1 MSQEKP
7 GPLMRTY
14 LFLSTVWIALPIL
27 VTQNLLGMYL
37 NLWLDFSKYPNMP
50 KVFSSVPT
58 IDLHVAIGVVI
69 LSIASG
75 RFALGLLP
83 QGRPFRIPSIFI
95 FIFALLAFLSGVEF
109 TFFGHNDVFSFTM
122 ELGFG
127 GIIVS
132 VASLIYV
139 SARLQ
144 KMKGQTQAPASSP
157 GTNSQSTGARR
168 DK

>member
-1 MSQEKP
+1 MK
-7 GPLMRTY
+7 TY

-37 NLWLDFSKYPNMP
+37 NLWLDFSKFGNVP

-58 IDLHVAIGVVI
+58 LDVHVAIGVVI

-83 QGRPFRIPSIFI
+83 ENRPFRIPSIFI
-95 FIFALLAFLSGVEF
+95 FIFALLAFFSGVEF
-109 TFFGHNDVFSFTM
+109 TFFGHKDIFSFTM

-132 VASLIYV
+132 VASLIFV
-139 SARLQ
+139 STRLQ
-144 KMKGQTQAPASSP
+144 RTKGPVQVAPPAP
-157 GTNSQSTGARR
+157 DRN
-168 DK
+168 K